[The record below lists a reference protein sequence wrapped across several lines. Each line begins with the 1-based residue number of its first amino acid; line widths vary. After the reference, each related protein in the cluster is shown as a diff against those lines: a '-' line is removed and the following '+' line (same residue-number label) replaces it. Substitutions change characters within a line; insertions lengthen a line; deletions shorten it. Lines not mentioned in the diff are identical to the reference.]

1 MGYSDLEIKELTEI
15 CHVQFCF
22 FQMAEQPNCKKAQK
36 CICFRFAA
44 LIHCLTWFVQRM
56 FPSEQTGSVS
66 VSTDMGILPF
76 ICVHGSW
83 QAMSVPGG
91 YSVHPDLGFPPF
103 SYASGGKGW
112 LPPLFPRGRG
122 WCPTFPLEKVFF
134 VLLPIFLHR
143 LFSVVLLPPGTR
155 FVMSGRTILTWR
167 KAPRLL

>member
-1 MGYSDLEIKELTEI
+1 MS
-15 CHVQFCF
+15 CFVF
-22 FQMAEQPNCKKAQK
+22 FQMVEQPNCKKDQK

-56 FPSEQTGSVS
+56 FPSEQTGAVS
-66 VSTDMGILPF
+66 VSTDMGIPPF
-76 ICVHGSW
+76 ICVHGSR
-83 QAMSVPGG
+83 QVMSVPGG
-91 YSVHPDLGFPPF
+91 RSMHPDLGLPPF
-103 SYASGGKGW
+103 SYASGEKRW
-112 LPPLFPRGRG
+112 LPPLFQRGRG
-122 WCPTFPLEKVFF
+122 WCSTFPLEKVFF